1 MRTGINYLGVVA
13 LIGLLAACSSQKE
26 AEKAEVD
33 PAAQPSESKEQHPEG
48 ASSSM
53 EAETSQGSSAENEVV
68 LSAKLTDMLAGFS
81 AEERARTN
89 PLAGNA
95 EAIEKGRSEY
105 QSMCFVCHGSA
116 GKGDGPASK
125 ATPNKPT
132 DLSDPARAALLTS
145 GERFLVLR
153 NGIPGT
159 SMPASG
165 ANLNDEQVWR
175 IVSFVETLSN

>member
-1 MRTGINYLGVVA
+1 MRCGIDYWGLFA
-13 LIGLLAACSSQKE
+13 LLVLLSACSSEQGADQPEVESTSQPVQSNQQAPE
-26 AEKAEVD
+26 AA
-33 PAAQPSESKEQHPEG
+33 
-48 ASSSM
+48 ASSTEVATPNPPSAND
-53 EAETSQGSSAENEVV
+53 EAG
-68 LSAKLTDMLAGFS
+68 LSPKLTDMLAGFS
-81 AEERARTN
+81 GEERARTN

-105 QSMCFVCHGSA
+105 QSMCFVCHGPA

-132 DLSDPARAALLTS
+132 DLSEPTRAALLTS

-175 IVSFVETLSN
+175 IVSFVETLPN